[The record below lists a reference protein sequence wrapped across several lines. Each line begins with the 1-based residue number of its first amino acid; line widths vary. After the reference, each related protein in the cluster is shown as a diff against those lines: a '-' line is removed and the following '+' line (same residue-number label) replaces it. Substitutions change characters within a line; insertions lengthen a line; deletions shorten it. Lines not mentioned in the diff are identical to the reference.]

1 MKSAY
6 ELAMER
12 LNKEAPTIKLT
23 ADQKKR
29 IAALESEYRA
39 KIADR
44 EMFLQ
49 GQLKKAVEKED
60 AEAFAQLEKQLV
72 LERRKLQEELETKR
86 AQIRQD

>member
-12 LNKEAPTIKLT
+12 LNKVAPTVKLT
-23 ADQKKR
+23 PVQKKR
-29 IAALESEYRA
+29 IAELESEYRA

-49 GQLKKAVEKED
+49 GQIQKAVEKQD
-60 AEAFAQLEKQLV
+60 AEAFAQLEKQLL
-72 LERRKLQEELETKR
+72 LERRKFHEELETKR

>member
-12 LNKEAPTIKLT
+12 LNKVAPTVKLT
-23 ADQKKR
+23 PVQKKR
-29 IAALESEYRA
+29 IAELESEYRA

-49 GQLKKAVEKED
+49 GQIQKAVEKQD
-60 AEAFAQLEKQLV
+60 AEAFAQLEKQLL
-72 LERRKLQEELETKR
+72 LERRKFHEEIETKR

>member
-12 LNKEAPTIKLT
+12 LNKVAPTVKLT
-23 ADQKKR
+23 PVQKKH
-29 IAALESEYRA
+29 IAELESEYRA

-49 GQLKKAVEKED
+49 GQIQKAVEKQD
-60 AEAFAQLEKQLV
+60 AEAFAQLEKQLL
-72 LERRKLQEELETKR
+72 LERRKFHEEIETKR